1 MRSTWSKRI
10 GAAALIVALGLT
22 PVFGCS
28 AQQADS
34 NAAAPTAVA
43 EEPAVEAYKVGV
55 VSPAFSASEDEYR
68 GGEKVVA
75 KYGDMIKHIVLP
87 EDFTAEQETALSQ
100 IQSLGADPAVKAI
113 VIAAGYTGI
122 LPAIQKVKE
131 QRPDMIVITAPI
143 WDDPDQM
150 ANYVDLALDTD
161 AVRRGENIVNKAKDM
176 GAKTFVHYSFP
187 SHMAKELL
195 AKRRDVMEAECEK
208 LGMDFVLIM
217 TPDPTTD
224 GAPAMQQF
232 LREDLPKLFA
242 KYGKETSVFGSNCGM
257 QEVIIAEVMKAGG
270 IMPEQ
275 CCPTPTQG
283 YPAALGIEV
292 PADASFD
299 VAGINE
305 EIRSKVEAG
314 GQAGRMSTW
323 PIPLG
328 VFFPE
333 FGVEIAIEMIENGFD
348 SRDPVAL
355 AAMAE
360 DLAGVPVEFDEY
372 MGYDNYYMIIM
383 DSIIY

>member
-1 MRSTWSKRI
+1 MTGRWWLKAGSLALVLALAVAPVLGCAEDTPAESGGE
-10 GAAALIVALGLT
+10 GAAEEHVA
-22 PVFGCS
+22 
-28 AQQADS
+28 
-34 NAAAPTAVA
+34 
-43 EEPAVEAYKVGV
+43 AYKIGV

-100 IQSLGADPAVKAI
+100 IQSLGADPEVKAI

-150 ANYVDLALDTD
+150 AKYVDLALDTD
-161 AVRRGENIVNKAKDM
+161 AVRRGENIVNKAADM
-176 GAKTFVHYSFP
+176 GAKTFIHYSFP

-195 AKRRDVMEAECEK
+195 AKRKDVMEAECAK
-208 LGMDFVLIM
+208 RGMEFVLIM
-217 TPDPTTD
+217 TPDPTSD

-232 LREDLPKLFA
+232 LREDLPKQFE
-242 KYGKETSVFGSNCGM
+242 KYGKDTAIFGSNCGM
-257 QEVIIAEVMKAGG
+257 QEVIIAQVMKAGG

-299 VAGINE
+299 VTDINNQIGDKVAAAG
-305 EIRSKVEAG
+305 
-314 GQAGRMSTW
+314 QTGRMSTW

-333 FGVEIAIEMIENGFD
+333 FGVEIAKEMIENGFD
-348 SRDPVAL
+348 SRDPAAL
-355 AAMAE
+355 AAMAQ
-360 DLAGVPVEFDEY
+360 DISGVEVEFDEY